1 MIPASTGFLLVVL
14 VSLPLAALVLVV
26 RRLYRLRRKLPLRRW
41 HERLWLFYSSLAL
54 LAVYALVGA
63 WGLGVEPHWVELTR
77 TEIPIQGG
85 VLGRERLRVVHLSDL
100 HLGPRFGR
108 AERRAVELV
117 AECKPDLILL
127 TGDYMD
133 VRSGSFSLSE
143 LATALSGLKPA
154 FGVWAVGGPVDEKFV
169 TRELLRSAGVEWLE
183 DETRLVEGPDGTRLR
198 LAGRGAWPL
207 LSMGDIFDG
216 LDATTPTI
224 LLQHGP
230 AGVVDSL
237 QSRGAARV
245 DLALCGHT
253 HGGQIVLP
261 LWGPLLPVED
271 GPWRG
276 RGESAGVP
284 VYVNRG
290 LGTTGLPMRLGAR
303 PEVALIELVRK

>member
-1 MIPASTGFLLVVL
+1 ML
-14 VSLPLAALVLVV
+14 VSLPLAAAILVV

-41 HERLWLFYSSLAL
+41 HERPWLFRTALGL
-54 LAVYALVGA
+54 LAVYSLVGA
-63 WGLGVEPHWVELTR
+63 WGLGFEPQWVELTH

-85 VLGRERLRVVHLSDL
+85 VLGRERLRIVHLSDF
-100 HLGPRFGR
+100 HLSSRIGL

-117 AECKPDLILL
+117 ADAKPDLILL

-143 LATALSGLKPA
+143 FAGALSSLKPA

-169 TRELLRSAGVEWLE
+169 TRQLLRAAGVEWLE
-183 DETRLVEGPDGTRLR
+183 DETRLIEGPDGTRLR
-198 LAGRGAWPL
+198 LAGRSAWPL
-207 LSMGDIFDG
+207 ASMEELFEG

-237 QSRGAARV
+237 KSRGMARV

-253 HGGQIVLP
+253 HGGQILLP
-261 LWGPLLPVED
+261 LWGPLLPVEP

-284 VYVNRG
+284 VYVSRG

-303 PEVALIELVRK
+303 PEVALIELVKR